1 MTTPIKIPLL
11 FFATLFI
18 SCSEQTIKSKRTAAV
33 NETSSQEKNTK
44 QVGKPVLFRKNYNG
58 ENNKLFV
65 FVGEKISVEQMRNSP
80 GAFDNGFIAKY
91 LIIKKVF
98 GQFSQDTIEF
108 TAYDHYGIPAF
119 SKFKNV
125 LLFVSADSGFYYQ
138 QKYMYNDVYITKDR
152 KWAGTYAEED
162 YGHEYNKKTKVK
174 PVIIDFAMEVSYPT
188 KVMKPDS
195 EVVTFNYPKPYF
207 KTIGDK
213 AIAVYGNYVDELFI
227 LKRDGYLTAREIFKS
242 GKLQ

>member
-1 MTTPIKIPLL
+1 MTTPIKISFL

-18 SCSEQTIKSKRTAAV
+18 GCNGQTSQRKKAAV
-33 NETSSQEKNTK
+33 VNDTSSQK
-44 QVGKPVLFRKNYNG
+44 QKIKKVDNVISFRKNYNG

-65 FVGEKISVEQMRNSP
+65 FVGEKLSVEQMPNRQ

-91 LIIKKVF
+91 LIKQKIF
-98 GQFSQDTIEF
+98 GHFSQDTIEF
-108 TAYDHYGIPAF
+108 AAYDHYGIPAF
-119 SKFKNV
+119 SEFKNV

-138 QKYMYNDVYITKDR
+138 QKYMYNDVYLTKEG

-174 PVIIDFAMEVSYPT
+174 PVIIDFAKEVFYPT
-188 KVMKPDS
+188 KVMRPDS
-195 EVVTFNYPKPYF
+195 QVVTFNCPKPYF
-207 KTIGDK
+207 KTVGDK
-213 AIAVYGNYVDELFI
+213 AIAVYGNYVDDLFI
-227 LKRDGYLTAREIFKS
+227 LKRDGYLTAREIFKN

>member
-1 MTTPIKIPLL
+1 MTTPIKISLL
-11 FFATLFI
+11 FFVTLFI
-18 SCSEQTIKSKRTAAV
+18 SCSGQTTKSKKTAAG
-33 NETSSQEKNTK
+33 NDTSLREQKVK
-44 QVGKPVLFRKNYNG
+44 QVDKPVLFRKNYYG

-65 FVGEKISVEQMRNSP
+65 FVGQKISVKQMSNSS

-108 TAYDHYGIPAF
+108 AAYDHYGIPPF
-119 SKFKNV
+119 SEFKNV

-138 QKYMYNDVYITKDR
+138 QKYMYNDVYLTKGGR
-152 KWAGTYAEED
+152 WAGTYAEED

-174 PVIIDFAMEVSYPT
+174 PVIIDFAKEVSYPT
-188 KVMKPDS
+188 KVMRPDS
-195 EVVTFNYPKPYF
+195 EVVIFNYPKPYF
-207 KTIGDK
+207 KTISDK

-227 LKRDGYLTAREIFKS
+227 LKRDGYLTAREIFKR